1 MEHVKLFFIEF
12 THFWSLIWSFQKWD
26 FSAKYIFFYFS
37 EKLAISGFRSIIE
50 AKMIVKPKIFM
61 KKFSFLKVG
70 IGSVFR
76 KISNLIIF
84 LKNKAQLANNASLW
98 LDSIDFHWSILI
110 FIDFC
115 HFCHFSLNLAT
126 ADGPTDKLT
135 DPSMGKQTQTFIEMR
150 GTI

>member
-1 MEHVKLFFIEF
+1 MEHVKLFFTEF
-12 THFWSLIWSFQKWD
+12 TYFLSLLWSFQKWD
-26 FSAKYIFFYFS
+26 FSANYIFFYFR

-84 LKNKAQLANNASLW
+84 LKNKAQLANNASL
-98 LDSIDFHWSILI
+98 
-110 FIDFC
+110 
-115 HFCHFSLNLAT
+115 
-126 ADGPTDKLT
+126 
-135 DPSMGKQTQTFIEMR
+135 
-150 GTI
+150 